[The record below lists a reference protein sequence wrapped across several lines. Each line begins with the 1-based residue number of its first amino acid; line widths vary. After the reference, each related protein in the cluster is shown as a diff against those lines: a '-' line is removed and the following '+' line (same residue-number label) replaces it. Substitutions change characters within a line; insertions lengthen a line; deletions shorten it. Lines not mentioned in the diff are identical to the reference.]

1 MQSTQPVLRSDA
13 MLDVFLS
20 HKEKDSQVAAKIK
33 ECLKDKFHANV
44 FLSSDAKDLRGG
56 DNWLDA
62 LHAKLEEAR
71 WLVLLYSDAGQN
83 WDWCIYEGGFFRGHH
98 IDSRNDNLAVL
109 HPRGT
114 SPPAPFKAIQAVE
127 AGVDPVAGWLRKAFH
142 NRTKNGSFSER
153 SYLGAAHTICRLVQ
167 QLATRPYA
175 EQRIVKVHVES
186 GKKDGSLSVSEMFK
200 AATLTAA
207 DLLAANV
214 LETVPDQEITGE
226 QLRELFE
233 KRSFDTIGLCD
244 MINRIRERGLPPAV
258 LELFCAPGGQGY
270 RPVVTKANRSDGGIV
285 DIELT
290 LASIPP
296 TFKFDTAIEFDR
308 LFQLLAAT
316 ARFRSE
322 VTEAFANKLASAKS
336 LPAAKQK
343 ELLLNLERAR
353 DQVLNDA
360 RTWGMTSSEVRSP
373 FGVAVQ
379 HRVTDAQDSAREA
392 LALLDKAVRD
402 KDIALANN
410 AFAVLRY
417 ANYEFLDLVVN
428 RLLELLKAQA
438 LPPIQKGWIKFLP
451 EHVQARAVPAP
462 SSRPRPR
469 QNRKKNTAQRKN
481 ARRRMR
487 RRVGA

>member
-1 MQSTQPVLRSDA
+1 MPNSGSSRSTSRAARRTDPCRS
-13 MLDVFLS
+13 VR
-20 HKEKDSQVAAKIK
+20 
-33 ECLKDKFHANV
+33 CLKRQR
-44 FLSSDAKDLRGG
+44 LRRRIC
-56 DNWLDA
+56 W
-62 LHAKLEEAR
+62 
-71 WLVLLYSDAGQN
+71 Q
-83 WDWCIYEGGFFRGHH
+83 
-98 IDSRNDNLAVL
+98 
-109 HPRGT
+109 PT
-114 SPPAPFKAIQAVE
+114 S
-127 AGVDPVAGWLRKAFH
+127 
-142 NRTKNGSFSER
+142 
-153 SYLGAAHTICRLVQ
+153 
-167 QLATRPYA
+167 
-175 EQRIVKVHVES
+175 
-186 GKKDGSLSVSEMFK
+186 
-200 AATLTAA
+200 
-207 DLLAANV
+207 

-308 LFQLLAAT
+308 LFQLLAVT

-322 VTEAFANKLASAKS
+322 VTEAFANKLTSAKS

-343 ELLLNLERAR
+343 ELLLNLECAR

-428 RLLELLKAQA
+428 RLLELLKCKLFHQSRKAGLNTSPSMCRLEPCPHRA
-438 LPPIQKGWIKFLP
+438 ADR
-451 EHVQARAVPAP
+451 VSARTAKRI
-462 SSRPRPR
+462 RPRVRTPGVR
-469 QNRKKNTAQRKN
+469 CLEAVSKPL
-481 ARRRMR
+481 
-487 RRVGA
+487 